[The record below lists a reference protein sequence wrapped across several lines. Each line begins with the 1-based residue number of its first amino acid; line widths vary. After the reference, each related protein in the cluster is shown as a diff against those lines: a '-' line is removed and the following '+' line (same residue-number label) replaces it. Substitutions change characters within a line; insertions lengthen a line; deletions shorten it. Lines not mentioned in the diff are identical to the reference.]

1 MNKLK
6 FERRASEIGGGA
18 GIRVG
23 DCLLTACGIGME
35 ILDIYVSN
43 INYAHPEVMVTYRYD
58 DNGRIG
64 EEQVTL
70 ANFYNNLNS

>member
-1 MNKLK
+1 MTKPK

-23 DCLLTACGIGME
+23 DCLLTACGIGIE

-43 INYAHPEVMVTYRYD
+43 INYTHPEVLVTYRYD

-64 EEQVTL
+64 TEEVSL
-70 ANFYNNLNS
+70 SNFYNNLNS